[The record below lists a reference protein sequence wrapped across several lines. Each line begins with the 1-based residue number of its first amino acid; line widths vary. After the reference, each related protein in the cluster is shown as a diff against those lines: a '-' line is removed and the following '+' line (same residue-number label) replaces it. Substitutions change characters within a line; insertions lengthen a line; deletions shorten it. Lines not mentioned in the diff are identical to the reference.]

1 MGQKYALCLC
11 ILSIPEILC
20 RGNVAAAANG
30 RQKKHPHLAGLG
42 DGNVDAQQ
50 GLRGAGNNRNRR
62 KRNGRN
68 GGNREERPQRPS
80 PHDESEHRPPKDFR
94 PRLDLDDIDVI
105 DLMRK
110 GALANTMEEVEG
122 SNQSLARDGPWLLSV
137 IMMLGV
143 MGVLLGLFVHFST
156 DPNVNPSYFRRR
168 AKRKNSFM
176 SPPSYKKK
184 TDDWSEDEE
193 LTEDD
198 TYMGDTEGGVGATS
212 GRKRS
217 TMLKSPTDPAAT
229 LYYHP
234 SNMPGNYRQQDHRVR
249 KLIIQQTPNDTNIWA
264 GGSRNRPESTNLV
277 FLSPPRQNMPTLS
290 GNSNRMPDK
299 ATQSPFR
306 TPLKADNIGIGSGL
320 EGFNEDSR
328 SSQDVEL
335 KCSKGHNVDAVNAH
349 SIVTPMGKFIPT
361 QSFESLAIVRNPST
375 DLMNNSGGVDP
386 NNPLSLQ
393 SGRIANQNCED
404 LSQLT
409 TPRIDHTRG
418 KRDLSRDFKGNSQR
432 IANPPLFSA
441 NSQQHRGDSQN
452 AGSETYVTPD
462 SAVHIHDL
470 PFMPNLSDLTVENF
484 RSFDSDAPHS
494 VLLEELQLMRMES
507 GVQGPSWGSKL
518 DREQNPAITGK
529 DIQESINIEK
539 LREAASTSAD
549 HHDPRNNIRHIRKD
563 LTISSDASSSLSSKI
578 AFSELNLED
587 VIGGGGFGQVWRARW
602 KGTPVAVKVLTGSAQ
617 AETVPKAI
625 LEEFIAEIN
634 MLSGMRHPNI
644 CLFMGACLEP
654 PNRAI
659 ITELCENGSLW
670 DALRSPLPRPHQVAD
685 GETRLAWPLDLYH
698 PKTPTVSEE
707 IHMFG
712 RVDPPLAPAGAW
724 PWALVRR
731 VASGTARGM
740 RYLHSGN
747 PPVLHRDLKSANIL
761 LDESYTAKLA
771 DFGLSRLKAVRS
783 GMTGNCGTVQVRQ
796 SLFYLN
802 QFNSRFVRQITSLS

>member
-1 MGQKYALCLC
+1 MGRKYALALC
-11 ILSIPEILC
+11 ILNNPEILC
-20 RGNVAAAANG
+20 IGSAAANTG
-30 RQKKHPHLAGLG
+30 RQKTHPHLAGLG

-50 GLRGAGNNRNRR
+50 GLRGAGNKQNKR
-62 KRNGRN
+62 KRNGRK
-68 GGNREERPQRPS
+68 GVDREDHLQPPLSR
-80 PHDESEHRPPKDFR
+80 DESGHSLPKDFR
-94 PRLDLDDIDVI
+94 PRLDLDDIDVM

-110 GALANTMEEVEG
+110 GALAHTMQEVEG
-122 SNQSLARDGPWLLSV
+122 SNQSLAPDGPWQLSV
-137 IMMLGV
+137 LMMLGI
-143 MGVLLGLFVHFST
+143 MGVLLGLFIHFST
-156 DPNVNPSYFRRR
+156 DPNANHSYLRRR

-184 TDDWSEDEE
+184 TDDWSEDEG

-198 TYMGDTEGGVGATS
+198 IYMGDTEGSAGVRNGK
-212 GRKRS
+212 KRS

-229 LYYHP
+229 LYYHS
-234 SNMPGNYRQQDHRVR
+234 SNMPGNHRQQDHRVR
-249 KLIIQQTPNDTNIWA
+249 KIIIQQSPNDTNIWA
-264 GGSRNRPESTNLV
+264 GGSRNRPEFTNLV
-277 FLSPPRQNMPTLS
+277 YLSPPRKNKPTLS
-290 GNSNRMPDK
+290 GNSNRIPDK
-299 ATQSPFR
+299 ANQSPFR

-328 SSQDVEL
+328 LSPDVDL
-335 KCSKGHNVDAVNAH
+335 ICSESRNVDAVNAQ
-349 SIVTPMGKFIPT
+349 SIVKPMGKFIPT
-361 QSFESLAIVRNPST
+361 QSFESLAIVQNSST
-375 DLMNNSGGVDP
+375 DPIHDSWGVDP
-386 NNPLSLQ
+386 NTPSSLQ
-393 SGRIANQNCED
+393 SGHNKSLHCED

-418 KRDLSRDFKGNSQR
+418 KRDLSRDFKGDCQR
-432 IANPPLFSA
+432 IASPPLFSE
-441 NSQQHRGDSQN
+441 NSQQNKVDSKN
-452 AGSETYVTPD
+452 AGILKSGTDAKPD
-462 SAVHIHDL
+462 SAVDIHDL
-470 PFMPNLSDLTVENF
+470 PLMPNLNNLTVEYF

-507 GVQGPSWGSKL
+507 GVQGPSWGTKFDS
-518 DREQNPAITGK
+518 EQNTSVTGK
-529 DIQESINIEK
+529 ETQESKNTEK
-539 LREAASTSAD
+539 LREAVSTSAD

-578 AFSELNLED
+578 AFSELNLKD
-587 VIGGGGFGQVWRARW
+587 IIGGGGFGQVWRARW

-625 LEEFIAEIN
+625 LEEFIAEVN

-659 ITELCENGSLW
+659 VTELCENGSLW

-698 PKTPTVSEE
+698 PKTPTFSEE
-707 IHMFG
+707 RHMSG
-712 RVDPPLAPAGAW
+712 KVDPPLAPAGAW
-724 PWALVRR
+724 PWALVKR

-740 RYLHSGN
+740 CYLHSGN

-783 GMTGNCGTVQVRQ
+783 GMTGNCGTVQVR
-796 SLFYLN
+796 
-802 QFNSRFVRQITSLS
+802 